1 MGKPPRSRIP
11 FLPLHDHGTNC
22 HTAVIAPNRAEIE
35 ERFTAGW
42 LNWAGP
48 PNTLV
53 LDLATEFVSEACQQ
67 FVKSM
72 GIQCQVI
79 PPDAYWQMGRIKRH
93 GSVLQNMLENMN
105 LNMMWLTTNKCNKLS
120 HAVPWP
126 RMLVDYAWV
135 FHQIRWFSD
144 VVWEFQ
150 VPL

>member
-53 LDLATEFVSEACQQ
+53 LDPTGECISRET
-67 FVKSM
+67 
-72 GIQCQVI
+72 G
-79 PPDAYWQMGRIKRH
+79 
-93 GSVLQNMLENMN
+93 
-105 LNMMWLTTNKCNKLS
+105 
-120 HAVPWP
+120 
-126 RMLVDYAWV
+126 
-135 FHQIRWFSD
+135 
-144 VVWEFQ
+144 
-150 VPL
+150 